1 LSAESALVTYARQR
15 DTSNKSRVAIL
26 AGAKLVIAKV
36 GNYQSNIADIAVS
49 AQVAKATIY
58 NQFADKAEMMES
70 LVESEVIRLTEL
82 ALAASSRQEGL
93 ALLSNAISQDLA
105 LRKLV
110 ESDPSDIARLVT
122 ITNHPTWVLVHQGI
136 AKVFGADSAACGVI
150 LRWLIGQI
158 ASPITEEESVAQARR
173 LAAIYLTRD

>member
-1 LSAESALVTYARQR
+1 MSAESALVTYARQR

-82 ALAASSRQEGL
+82 ALAAGSRQEAL
-93 ALLSNAISQDLA
+93 ALLSTAISQDLS
-105 LRKLV
+105 LHKLV
-110 ESDPSDIARLVT
+110 ETDPSDIAKLVT
-122 ITNHPTWVLVHQGI
+122 ITNHPIWVLAHQGI

-158 ASPITEEESVAQARR
+158 ASPITEEESVAQSKR
-173 LAAIYLTRD
+173 LAATLFN

>member
-70 LVESEVIRLTEL
+70 LIESEVIRLTEL

-173 LAAIYLTRD
+173 LAASLFN

>member
-82 ALAASSRQEGL
+82 ALAASSRQEAL

-110 ESDPSDIARLVT
+110 QSDPSDIARLVT

-173 LAAIYLTRD
+173 LAATLFN

>member
-1 LSAESALVTYARQR
+1 MSAESALVTYARQR

-82 ALAASSRQEGL
+82 ALAADSRQVGL
-93 ALLSNAISQDLA
+93 ALLSNAISQDPA

-122 ITNHPTWVLVHQGI
+122 ITNHSTWVLVHQGI
-136 AKVFGADSAACGVI
+136 AKVFGAHEMQM
-150 LRWLIGQI
+150 R
-158 ASPITEEESVAQARR
+158 
-173 LAAIYLTRD
+173 

>member
-1 LSAESALVTYARQR
+1 MSAESALVTYARQR

-93 ALLSNAISQDLA
+93 ALLSHAISQDLA

-110 ESDPSDIARLVT
+110 QSDPSDIARLVT

-173 LAAIYLTRD
+173 LAATLFN

>member
-1 LSAESALVTYARQR
+1 MSAESALVTYARQR

-110 ESDPSDIARLVT
+110 ESDPSDIAKLVT
-122 ITNHPTWVLVHQGI
+122 ITNHPTWVVVHQGI

-173 LAAIYLTRD
+173 LAASLFN

>member
-1 LSAESALVTYARQR
+1 MSAESALVTYARQR

-110 ESDPSDIARLVT
+110 ESDPGDIARLVT
-122 ITNHPTWVLVHQGI
+122 ITDHPTWVLVHQGI

-173 LAAIYLTRD
+173 LAATLFN

>member
-1 LSAESALVTYARQR
+1 MSAESALVTYARQR
-15 DTSNKSRVAIL
+15 DTSNKSRVVIL

-110 ESDPSDIARLVT
+110 ESDPSDIAKLVT

-173 LAAIYLTRD
+173 LAASLFN

>member
-1 LSAESALVTYARQR
+1 MSAESALVTYARQR

-49 AQVAKATIY
+49 AQVSKATIY

-173 LAAIYLTRD
+173 LAATLFN

>member
-110 ESDPSDIARLVT
+110 QSDPSDIARLVT

-173 LAAIYLTRD
+173 LAATLFN

>member
-1 LSAESALVTYARQR
+1 MSSESALVTYARQR

-173 LAAIYLTRD
+173 LAASLFN

>member
-136 AKVFGADSAACGVI
+136 AKVFGADSVACGVI

-173 LAAIYLTRD
+173 LAATLFN

>member
-1 LSAESALVTYARQR
+1 LSAKSALVTYARQR

-173 LAAIYLTRD
+173 LAASLFN

>member
-1 LSAESALVTYARQR
+1 MSAESALVTYARQR
-15 DTSNKSRVAIL
+15 DSSNKSRVAIL
-26 AGAKLVIAKV
+26 AGAKSVISRV
-36 GNYQSNIADIAVS
+36 GNYQSNIADIAVN
-49 AQVAKATIY
+49 AQVSKATIY

-173 LAAIYLTRD
+173 LAATLFN

>member
-158 ASPITEEESVAQARR
+158 ASPITEEESVAQSRR
-173 LAAIYLTRD
+173 LAASLFN

>member
-15 DTSNKSRVAIL
+15 DTSNKSRDAIL

-173 LAAIYLTRD
+173 LAASLFN

>member
-173 LAAIYLTRD
+173 LAASLFN

>member
-1 LSAESALVTYARQR
+1 MSAESALVTYARQR

-110 ESDPSDIARLVT
+110 ESDPSDIAKLVT
-122 ITNHPTWVLVHQGI
+122 ITSHPTWVLVHQGI

-173 LAAIYLTRD
+173 LAASLFN

>member
-1 LSAESALVTYARQR
+1 MSAESALVTYARQR
-15 DTSNKSRVAIL
+15 DTSNKSRIAIL

-70 LVESEVIRLTEL
+70 LIESEVIRLTEL

-173 LAAIYLTRD
+173 LAASLFN

>member
-1 LSAESALVTYARQR
+1 MSAQPAHVTYARQR
-15 DTSNKSRVAIL
+15 DSSNKSRVAIL

-110 ESDPSDIARLVT
+110 ESDPSDIAKLVT

-173 LAAIYLTRD
+173 LAATLFN